1 MAWKKAHEVEAWL
14 KSEHPDVRIVLIYGP
29 DRGMVSERAKDF
41 AASTGLAG
49 DDPFSVLKLDASE
62 LANDAARLID
72 EARTISMFGDNRLL
86 WLRNASNDK
95 SLAGAITA
103 LCDDPPRDAVLLIEA
118 GDLKKGSALRRIVEH
133 AKAAMAL
140 PCYADTPKM
149 IDGLIDRQLVKA
161 GLGIGLEARQLLK
174 SLLGGDRLASRGE
187 IEKLLLYCQGKTM
200 IETEDVVAS
209 MGDVSAISQDTIID
223 SVLSGDPKGFDLA
236 YTRFAASGAAPFLA
250 LSSMLRKLQ
259 LLQRL
264 RHESDSG
271 SGSVQSI
278 VVSARPPIFFSR
290 RKVMENAVSRWNG
303 PMISRAL
310 DRLQQAILTSRS
322 NTSIATSLCRQTML
336 SLCLESARGARRK

>member
-29 DRGMVSERAKDF
+29 DQGMVSERAKDF

-140 PCYADTPKM
+140 PCYADTPKT